1 MPVNS
6 FDNYP
11 MSWRPQLKKD
21 KGSIHKELT
30 DLLRKDINEGV
41 LLPGTKLPPQRELAD
56 FLDINVSTVSRAFKE
71 CEQEGLLS
79 SAVGSGTFV
88 AYSAISAEAML
99 PHSGKSGTIEMGS
112 LSPVNLSTN
121 ILKKVLDELVNS
133 TELDHLFEYHFPRKN
148 SWHNEAGARLIG
160 KSGYTPEPE
169 SIMFSFGG
177 QNALAAILS
186 GLFRAGDR
194 IGCDPFVF
202 SGLKSLASLYGI
214 RLIPIK
220 TENGEI
226 SSSGLMHAVKNENIS
241 GLYINPDF
249 QNPTTHIMSEECKDM
264 IARVAVK
271 YDFVVIEDAIFS
283 LLKQTK
289 TSTVQSRAPEQTIHM
304 ASISK
309 VIAPGLRTAYIS
321 VPEKYRTNVGNALS
335 AINLS
340 ISPLSLE
347 LSSRLIVSS
356 NLEKLL
362 NESRAYVKRRNS
374 IVDKALAGY
383 EVHGSAECPFRWLV
397 FSEGLD
403 AGLLE
408 DKLHKDHVQ
417 IYSMGRFAVE
427 SRGGVQAARICAVTP
442 REEKDVITGIKKV
455 KAMIEKM

>member
-30 DLLRKDINEGV
+30 DLLRKDIDEGV

-148 SWHNEAGARLIG
+148 SWHNEAGARLI
-160 KSGYTPEPE
+160 
-169 SIMFSFGG
+169 
-177 QNALAAILS
+177 
-186 GLFRAGDR
+186 
-194 IGCDPFVF
+194 
-202 SGLKSLASLYGI
+202 
-214 RLIPIK
+214 
-220 TENGEI
+220 
-226 SSSGLMHAVKNENIS
+226 
-241 GLYINPDF
+241 
-249 QNPTTHIMSEECKDM
+249 
-264 IARVAVK
+264 
-271 YDFVVIEDAIFS
+271 
-283 LLKQTK
+283 
-289 TSTVQSRAPEQTIHM
+289 
-304 ASISK
+304 
-309 VIAPGLRTAYIS
+309 
-321 VPEKYRTNVGNALS
+321 
-335 AINLS
+335 
-340 ISPLSLE
+340 
-347 LSSRLIVSS
+347 VSS

-383 EVHGSAECPFRWLV
+383 EIHGSAECPFRWLV